1 VKRQCISR
9 MACWVNLLLCS
20 INAEFPS
27 WHVLQAFRTL
37 DLQHTLEPQGPHLKD
52 LERLAAV
59 FRVDSVALKHQFNDL
74 RPSARRTRTAEG
86 LNNQEAWRSALRKA
100 KAKHMRTLHPTGA
113 LQPVLV
119 RYVTLS
125 GATTSGVERLFS
137 VQKSL
142 LGIAGRGGSHQSLS
156 LENDELIILSSITN
170 GTLKGDIMQAM
181 QIYKEIYGRP
191 KPSGKRRSMHLAS
204 KRCAPRE
211 DP

>member
-1 VKRQCISR
+1 
-9 MACWVNLLLCS
+9 
-20 INAEFPS
+20 
-27 WHVLQAFRTL
+27 
-37 DLQHTLEPQGPHLKD
+37 
-52 LERLAAV
+52 
-59 FRVDSVALKHQFNDL
+59 
-74 RPSARRTRTAEG
+74 
-86 LNNQEAWRSALRKA
+86 LNNQEAWRSALGKA
-100 KAKHMRTLHPTGA
+100 NAKHIRTLHPTGA

-119 RYVTLS
+119 PDVTLS
-125 GATTSGVERLFS
+125 GATTSGVEQLFS
-137 VQKSL
+137 VQTSL

-191 KPSGKRRSMHLAS
+191 KPSGKRRSMHFAS